1 MSLYCQNNSNPLHK
15 KTYVSLLGCLAVFL
29 AEKVAVQLLDL
40 INRLGGNSYIV
51 LNHQLGQ
58 RVTVH
63 QDHLGRVLLFGVL
76 PGLVGELCRRDK
88 QALACALSCQRP
100 HKLLNFGPT
109 NGGIPI
115 PSLCLY
121 VDQAKAQLVLTDNAI
136 NTLISAFSDNLP
148 RILHRA
154 AISHMLQQLNHK
166 SLKEAR
172 PLLHD
177 LGEKIIRQCTV
188 DLLIGLIE
196 CVLRRL
202 TA

>member
-40 INRLGGNSYIV
+40 INRLGRNPHIV
-51 LNHQLGQ
+51 LDHKVSQ
-58 RVTVH
+58 RFTVH
-63 QDHLGRVLLFGVL
+63 QDHLGRVLLLGVL

-88 QALACALSCQRP
+88 QALACALSGQRP

-121 VDQAKAQLVLTDNAI
+121 VDQAKAQLVLTDNA
-136 NTLISAFSDNLP
+136 
-148 RILHRA
+148 
-154 AISHMLQQLNHK
+154 
-166 SLKEAR
+166 
-172 PLLHD
+172 
-177 LGEKIIRQCTV
+177 V
-188 DLLIGLIE
+188 D
-196 CVLRRL
+196 
-202 TA
+202 TFM